1 MVTSNSFKQMTLI
14 FTWMIHVPLH
24 ISLVSKFQ
32 WSCGLSSILQKK
44 KYWNQFPNLK
54 TTDSFLYKLCTYES
68 IKKKRSFWCSLI
80 GIFSRLLVFFF
91 FLRWWLLGFLEERT
105 MHLFWT
111 FGIFITFVKALFCH
125 SIGIRGKSQM
135 QIKKKS
141 TKRSSSAFPTA
152 SFQEARQVNLIALT
166 LLQWTLNFC

>member
-1 MVTSNSFKQMTLI
+1 MVTSNSFEQMTLI
-14 FTWMIHVPLH
+14 FTWMIHIPLH
-24 ISLVSKFQ
+24 ISLVSKFR
-32 WSCGLSSILQKK
+32 WSWGLSSILQKK
-44 KYWNQFPNLK
+44 KYRNQIPKFK
-54 TTDSFLYKLCTYES
+54 TTDSFLNRLCTYGS
-68 IKKKRSFWCSLI
+68 IKKRSFWCSLI

-91 FLRWWLLGFLEERT
+91 LRWWLLSFLEERT